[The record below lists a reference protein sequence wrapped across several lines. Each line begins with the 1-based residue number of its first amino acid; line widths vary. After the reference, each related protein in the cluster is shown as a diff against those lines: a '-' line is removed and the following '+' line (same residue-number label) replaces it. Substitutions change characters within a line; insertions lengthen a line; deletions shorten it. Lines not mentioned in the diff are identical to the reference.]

1 MACSGCSA
9 LHGLN
14 PNIEA
19 TCNEIQEKIEE
30 ARPSKYS
37 NLTIKEQKAMQELQ
51 SRDDIVI
58 TDTDKGGA
66 VAILDVEDYV
76 KEAERQL
83 KNKQNYQKIN
93 YDPTTL
99 SNKTIHR
106 VIWSFQNKNLLC
118 KNISEGLKTENPK
131 TPHFYLK
138 PKLHKEGNQ
147 GRPMISSINCHTSKI
162 SEYVDYH
169 LQPIVKEIPSYV
181 QDTSDFLRKINQ
193 INFVPDNSYLV
204 SLDGK
209 SLYTNIPNVEGIK
222 PVKMS
227 LKKYSKR
234 TASTKVIT
242 TFLALILTLNNFIFN
257 FKNYLQIKG
266 CAMGTICAPSYA
278 NIFMDHFERKFIYP
292 FIKTFSLIYL
302 RFIDNM
308 FFIWT
313 GSKTDLEKL
322 LNKLNVK
329 HPSIKFEYEISKEF
343 NFGIPKYTLKT
354 INYIPKYLERKQT
367 AKPFLTSTQSI
378 QNR

>member
-138 PKLHKEGNQ
+138 PKVHKEGNL
-147 GRPMISSINCHTSKI
+147 GRPVINSKNYHTSQKI
-162 SEYVDYH
+162 SKYVDYH
-169 LQPIVKEIPSYV
+169 NQPIVREIPSYI
-181 QDTSDFLRKINQ
+181 QDTTDFLRKINQ
-193 INFVPDNSYLV
+193 TDFVPHNPYFV
-204 SLDGK
+204 SLDLK

-222 PVKMS
+222 SVKKS
-227 LKKYSKR
+227 LEKYSKR
-234 TASTKVIT
+234 TASTKV
-242 TFLALILTLNNFIFN
+242 
-257 FKNYLQIKG
+257 
-266 CAMGTICAPSYA
+266 
-278 NIFMDHFERKFIYP
+278 
-292 FIKTFSLIYL
+292 
-302 RFIDNM
+302 
-308 FFIWT
+308 
-313 GSKTDLEKL
+313 
-322 LNKLNVK
+322 NK
-329 HPSIKFEYEISKEF
+329 
-343 NFGIPKYTLKT
+343 
-354 INYIPKYLERKQT
+354 
-367 AKPFLTSTQSI
+367 
-378 QNR
+378 

>member
-131 TPHFYLK
+131 TPHFYLT

-181 QDTSDFLRKINQ
+181 QDTTDFLRKINQ

-204 SLDGK
+204 SVDVK
-209 SLYTNIPNVEGIK
+209 SLYTNIPNSEGMK
-222 PVKMS
+222 SVKMS
-227 LKKYSKR
+227 LEKYSKR

-242 TFLALILTLNNFIFN
+242 TFLALILTLNNFVFN
-257 FKNYLQIKG
+257 CRNYLQIRG
-266 CAMGTICAPSYA
+266 CAMGTISAPSYA

-322 LNKLNVK
+322 LNKLNAK